1 MRFYIM
7 TKQYKLAN
15 QWYLTG
21 HAFLKSCKK
30 KFETGSTGGKLILI
44 VNNNEAH
51 KYTLEIWYS
60 YLLSCTN
67 KDGFMHLV
75 GNVYAKTNTKGIR
88 QPNSGSSS
96 SHFYALSMATTAM
109 ISCVKYK
116 QNKYYQKWIMSS
128 KRDIN
133 DIGIMFHSRCCVE

>member
-67 KDGFMHLV
+67 RDGFMHLFV
-75 GNVYAKTNTKGIR
+75 NVFSKTNKKGICW
-88 QPNSGSSS
+88 PSSS

-109 ISCVKYK
+109 FSYSK
-116 QNKYYQKWIMSS
+116 QSKYYQKWIMSS
-128 KRDIN
+128 GIDIN
-133 DIGIMFHSRCCVE
+133 DIG

>member
-67 KDGFMHLV
+67 RNGLMHLLE
-75 GNVYAKTNTKGIR
+75 NVYIGTNWKGLR
-88 QPNSGSSS
+88 RPKSGSSS
-96 SHFYALSMATTAM
+96 SHFYALTMATTSI
-109 ISCVKYK
+109 ISYTK
-116 QNKYYQKWIMSS
+116 QSKYYQKWIMSS
-128 KRDIN
+128 GIDIN
-133 DIGIMFHSRCCVE
+133 DIG